1 MAIQWFPGHMNK
13 AKKQI
18 AETMAKVDM
27 VIEVLDARLPRIT
40 TNPLIHELRVHR
52 QRPSLKILNKADLA
66 DPKVTAAW
74 VQHFKQEAN
83 TAVLTMDEAG
93 KLRDTA
99 KVLAACRQLVPH
111 RTGGE
116 KPVRAMILGV
126 PNVGKSTLINAL
138 AKRKLAKV
146 ADTPGVTQSQQRIE
160 LPDGTILVDT
170 PGMMWPK
177 IASNND
183 GYKLALSGTI
193 GRNAFDAEEVA
204 WYAMGWLALH
214 YPEVIRGRYKL
225 PDLAAPGDV
234 LFEQAARALGCVQS
248 GNRIDAQ
255 KAAERIL
262 TDFRAATLG
271 RISLE
276 RPADSLDLDL
286 GEDEPDAHLGVP
298 DAQAGTLDEAQP

>member
-1 MAIQWFPGHMNK
+1 MNK

-52 QRPSLKILNKADLA
+52 QRPSLKVLNKADLA
-66 DPKVTAAW
+66 DSAITSAW
-74 VQHFKQEAN
+74 AN
-83 TAVLTMDEAG
+83 YFRSQPDTAVITLDEAG
-93 KLRDTA
+93 KARDVG
-99 KVLAACRQLVPH
+99 KLLALCKQLVPN
-111 RTGGE
+111 RIGGE

-126 PNVGKSTLINAL
+126 PNVGKSTLINTL

-160 LPDGTILVDT
+160 LPEGTILVDT

-177 IASNND
+177 IMSNND

-193 GRNAFDAEEVA
+193 GRNAFDAVDVA

-214 YPEVIRGRYKL
+214 APTLIATRYKL
-225 PDLAAPGDV
+225 KDLSLPGDV
-234 LFEQAARALGCVQS
+234 LFEQTGRALGYVLP
-248 GNRIDAQ
+248 GNRIDEQ
-255 KAAERIL
+255 KTAERIL
-262 TDFRAATLG
+262 TDFRAGTLG

-276 RPADSLDLDL
+276 RPNDALDLQL
-286 GEDEPDAHLGVP
+286 HEPEDGIAE
-298 DAQAGTLDEAQP
+298 

>member
-1 MAIQWFPGHMNK
+1 MPIQWFPGHMNK

-52 QRPSLKILNKADLA
+52 QRPSLKVLNKADLA
-66 DPKVTAAW
+66 DPAVTNAW
-74 VQHFKQEAN
+74 VNHFRAMPN
-83 TAVLTMDEAG
+83 TAVVTLDEAG
-93 KLRDTA
+93 KA
-99 KVLAACRQLVPH
+99 NGAGKVLALCRELVPH
-111 RTGGE
+111 RDGGT

-138 AKRKLAKV
+138 ARRKLAKV

-177 IASNND
+177 IQSNND

-193 GRNAFDAEEVA
+193 GRNAFDAEDVS

-214 YPEVIRGRYKL
+214 YPQAIAARYKL
-225 PDLAAPGDV
+225 KDTSLPGDV
-234 LFEQAARALGCVQS
+234 LFEQAARTLGCVQS

-262 TDFRAATLG
+262 TDFRGGVLG

-276 RPADSLDLDL
+276 RPDDALDLPIEDPV
-286 GEDEPDAHLGVP
+286 EDEQQDDDGEPA
-298 DAQAGTLDEAQP
+298 

>member
-40 TNPLIHELRVHR
+40 TNPLIHELRLHR
-52 QRPSLKILNKADLA
+52 QRPSLKVLNKADLA
-66 DPKVTAAW
+66 DPDVTAAW
-74 VQHFKQEAN
+74 VRHFRQQPD
-83 TAVLTMDEAG
+83 TAVITLDEGGKSRDAG
-93 KLRDTA
+93 KLL
-99 KVLAACRQLVPH
+99 KLCRELVPH

-146 ADTPGVTQSQQRIE
+146 ADTPGVTQTQQRIE
-160 LPDGTILVDT
+160 LPDGTVLVDT

-177 IASNND
+177 IMSNND

-193 GRNAFDAEEVA
+193 GRNAFDAEDVA

-214 YPEVIRGRYKL
+214 YSDAIRTRYRL
-225 PDLAAPGDV
+225 ADLTQPGDV
-234 LFEQAARALGCVQS
+234 LFEQAGRAMGYVLP
-248 GNRIDAQ
+248 GNRIDGQ
-255 KAAERIL
+255 KTAERIL

-276 RPADSLDLDL
+276 RPNDALDLDL
-286 GEDEPDAHLGVP
+286 GEDDA
-298 DAQAGTLDEAQP
+298 DAADAAGDETAS

>member
-18 AETMAKVDM
+18 ADTMAKVDM
-27 VIEVLDARLPRIT
+27 VIEVLDARLPQIT

-52 QRPSLKILNKADLA
+52 QRPSLKVLNKADLA

-74 VQHFKQEAN
+74 VQFFKQEAN
-83 TAVLTMDEAG
+83 TAVITLEEATKARDMG
-93 KLRDTA
+93 KLL
-99 KVLAACRQLVPH
+99 KLCRELVPH

-126 PNVGKSTLINAL
+126 PNVGKSTLINHL

-160 LPDGTILVDT
+160 LPDSTILVDT

-177 IASNND
+177 IASNNH

-193 GRNAFDAEEVA
+193 GRNAFDAVDVA

-214 YPEVIRGRYKL
+214 APSTIATRYKL
-225 PDLAAPGDV
+225 KDLSQPGDV
-234 LFEQAARALGCVQS
+234 LFEQAGRAMGYILP
-248 GNRIDAQ
+248 GNRLDEQ
-255 KAAERIL
+255 KTAERIL

-276 RPADSLDLDL
+276 RPNDPLDMDL
-286 GEDEPDAHLGVP
+286 GEEEEQAAQDETDQPD
-298 DAQAGTLDEAQP
+298 

>member
-18 AETMAKVDM
+18 ADTMAKVDM

-40 TNPLIHELRVHR
+40 TNPLIHELRLHR

-66 DPKVTAAW
+66 DPAVTAAW
-74 VQHFKQEAN
+74 VRHFKQEAE
-83 TAVLTMDEAG
+83 TEVITLDEAG
-93 KLRDTA
+93 KLRDTG
-99 KVLAACRQLVPH
+99 KVLALCRKLVPH

-160 LPDGTILVDT
+160 LPEGTILVDT

-177 IASNND
+177 INSNND

-193 GRNAFDAEEVA
+193 GRNAFDAVDVA

-214 YPEVIRGRYKL
+214 YPEAIRTRYKL
-225 PDLAAPGDV
+225 PDLSEPGDV
-234 LFEQAARALGCVQS
+234 LFERAARALGCVQS

-262 TDFRAATLG
+262 VDFRGAVLG

-276 RPADSLDLDL
+276 RPDNSLDMDL
-286 GEDEPDAHLGVP
+286 GEEDPEA
-298 DAQAGTLDEAQP
+298 AAGEAAPEAEQP

>member
-40 TNPLIHELRVHR
+40 TNPLINELRLHR
-52 QRPSLKILNKADLA
+52 QRPTLKILNKADLA
-66 DPKVTAAW
+66 DPNVTAAW
-74 VQHFKQEAN
+74 VQHFRQEPDS
-83 TAVLTMDEAG
+83 AVITLDEAG

-99 KVLAACRQLVPH
+99 KVLALCKQLVPH
-111 RTGGE
+111 RIGGE

-138 AKRKLAKV
+138 AKRKLARV

-160 LPDGTILVDT
+160 LPEGTILVDT

-193 GRNAFDAEEVA
+193 GRNAFDAVDVA
-204 WYAMGWLALH
+204 WYAMGWMALH
-214 YPEVIRGRYKL
+214 YPTVIASRYRL
-225 PDLAAPGDV
+225 PDINEPGDV
-234 LFEQAARALGCVQS
+234 LFEQAARALGCMLP

-276 RPADSLDLDL
+276 RPDDSMDMQLHEPEDAGQAPLDL
-286 GEDEPDAHLGVP
+286 EPDDSAP
-298 DAQAGTLDEAQP
+298 

>member
-40 TNPLIHELRVHR
+40 TNPLIHDLRMHR
-52 QRPSLKILNKADLA
+52 QRPSLKVLNKADLA
-66 DPKVTAAW
+66 DPKVTALW
-74 VQHFKQEAN
+74 VQHFKSQPN
-83 TAVLTMDEAG
+83 TAVITLDEAG
-93 KLRDTA
+93 KARDTG
-99 KVLAACRQLVPH
+99 KVLALCRELVPN

-160 LPDGTILVDT
+160 LPEGTILVDT

-193 GRNAFDAEEVA
+193 GRNAFDAEDVA

-214 YPEVIRGRYKL
+214 YPDVIKTRYRL
-225 PDLAAPGDV
+225 PDMSEPGDV
-234 LFEQAARALGCVQS
+234 LFEQAARALGCVIG

-262 TDFRAATLG
+262 TDFRAGTLG

-276 RPADSLDLDL
+276 RPGDALDL
-286 GEDEPDAHLGVP
+286 P
-298 DAQAGTLDEAQP
+298 LDEAEDDDQAETDA

>member
-18 AETMAKVDM
+18 ADTMAKVDM

-66 DPKVTAAW
+66 DPNVTAQW
-74 VQHFKQEAN
+74 VQYFRQEEA
-83 TAVLTMDEAG
+83 TAVLTLDEAG
-93 KLRDTA
+93 KLRDA
-99 KVLAACRQLVPH
+99 SKVLALCRQLVPH

-160 LPDGTILVDT
+160 LPDSTILVDT

-177 IASNND
+177 IMSNND

-193 GRNAFDAEEVA
+193 GRNAFDAVDVA
-204 WYAMGWLALH
+204 WYAMGWFALH
-214 YPEVIRGRYKL
+214 YPDIIRTRYRL
-225 PDLAAPGDV
+225 PDITAPGDE
-234 LFEQAARALGCVQS
+234 LFELAGRTMGYVLP
-248 GNRIDAQ
+248 GNRIDGQ
-255 KAAERIL
+255 KTAERIL
-262 TDFRAATLG
+262 TDFRAAVLG

-276 RPADSLDLDL
+276 RPNDHLDMQI
-286 GEDEPDAHLGVP
+286 DEPEVEASP
-298 DAQAGTLDEAQP
+298 DTPTE

>member
-18 AETMAKVDM
+18 ADTMAKVDM

-52 QRPSLKILNKADLA
+52 QRPSLKVLNKADLA
-66 DPKVTAAW
+66 DPAVTAAW

-83 TAVLTMDEAG
+83 TAVITLDEVGKARDMG
-93 KLRDTA
+93 KLL
-99 KVLAACRQLVPH
+99 KLCRELVPH

-126 PNVGKSTLINAL
+126 PNVGKSTLINTL

-193 GRNAFDAEEVA
+193 GRNAFDAVDVA

-214 YPEVIRGRYKL
+214 APASIASRYKL
-225 PDLAAPGDV
+225 KDLSEPGDV
-234 LFEQAARALGCVQS
+234 LFEQVGRAMGYILP
-248 GNRIDAQ
+248 GNRVDDQ
-255 KAAERIL
+255 KTAERIL

-276 RPADSLDLDL
+276 RPSNSLDMDL
-286 GEDEPDAHLGVP
+286 GEEADSDANN
-298 DAQAGTLDEAQP
+298 GTDSGNTE

>member
-1 MAIQWFPGHMNK
+1 MNK

-52 QRPSLKILNKADLA
+52 QRPSLKVLNKADLA
-66 DPKVTAAW
+66 DPAVTAAW
-74 VQHFKQEAN
+74 VQYFRAQPN
-83 TAVLTMDEAG
+83 TAVITLDEAG
-93 KLRDTA
+93 KARDTG
-99 KVLAACRQLVPH
+99 KLLALCKQLVPN

-126 PNVGKSTLINAL
+126 PNVGKSTLINTL

-160 LPDGTILVDT
+160 LPEGTILVDT

-177 IASNND
+177 ILSDND

-193 GRNAFDAEEVA
+193 GRNAFDAVDVA
-204 WYAMGWLALH
+204 WYAMGWLAQHAPALIA
-214 YPEVIRGRYKL
+214 PRYKL
-225 PDLAAPGDV
+225 ADLTQPGDA
-234 LFEQAARALGCVQS
+234 LFEQAGRAMGYVLP
-248 GNRIDAQ
+248 GNRVDDQ
-255 KAAERIL
+255 KTAERIL
-262 TDFRAATLG
+262 TDFRAGTLG

-276 RPADSLDLDL
+276 RPNDSLDLPL
-286 GEDEPDAHLGVP
+286 EPPEDGM
-298 DAQAGTLDEAQP
+298 AQ